1 MAGFSDL
8 AADMDDQIMD
18 SLSDG
23 PAQYR
28 SRSGAVLASALLVI
42 VDQDVERVD
51 TLTGGV
57 DRVRTHCVQKRLLQP
72 LDLKGSFV
80 MSGKTW
86 HIDGI
91 AEDDGHLI
99 TFYVVP

>member
-8 AADMDDQIMD
+8 IDDMDDMVMG

-23 PAQYR
+23 LAQYR
-28 SRSGAVLASALLVI
+28 SRSGVVLAAAVPVI
-42 VDQDVERVD
+42 VEQNAERVSD
-51 TLTGGV
+51 IGGAV
-57 DRVRTHCVQKRLLQP
+57 DRVRTHCVQKGLLHP
-72 LDLKGSFV
+72 LDLKGSFT
-80 MSGKTW
+80 MADKTW

-91 AEDDGHLI
+91 VDDDGHLI

>member
-8 AADMDDQIMD
+8 ISDMDDMVMG

-23 PAQYR
+23 EAQYC
-28 SRSGAVLASALLVI
+28 SRSGAVLAVAVPVI
-42 VDQDVERVD
+42 VELSAERVSD
-51 TLTGGV
+51 ISGGV
-57 DRVRTHCVQKRLLQP
+57 DRVRTHCAQKRLLQP

-80 MSGKTW
+80 MEGKTW

-91 AEDDGHLI
+91 VEDDGYLI

>member
-8 AADMDDQIMD
+8 ISDMDDMVMG

-23 PAQYR
+23 DAQYC
-28 SRSGAVLASALLVI
+28 SRSGVVLAVSVPVI
-42 VDQDVERVD
+42 VELNAERVTD
-51 TLTGGV
+51 INGAV

-72 LDLKGSFV
+72 LDLQGSF
-80 MSGKTW
+80 SIGGKTW

-91 AEDDGHLI
+91 VEDDGHLI